1 LFVIFRDFRFSFVK
15 NEMKVKRLKAK
26 PYKFPF
32 EWYLKDLKNKPLD
45 KGEVFSTFACGGGST
60 MGFKL
65 AGFNVLGCNE
75 IDPRMMKA
83 YVANHKPKY
92 AYLEDIRVFKERKD
106 LPKELYNL
114 TILDG
119 SPPCSN
125 FSLGG
130 DRGKTWGVEKKF
142 KEGQAKQVIDTLFFD
157 FIDVAK
163 ELQPKVVIAENVKGL
178 LLGKAVNYLAEIY
191 KQLDKAGYI
200 TSHYLLDA
208 SKMGVP
214 QKRERVFVIAL
225 RKDIAKPFIERDGLF
240 KYKLKLD
247 LNFNEKPIP
256 LKRFA
261 KSKPKTE
268 TMNYLPDRFGD
279 KVINLNKPSRTLT
292 TGIRLWFDPDNVID
306 DETIAKIGTFPLD
319 YKYEHNNQ
327 LYLTAMSVPPV
338 MMAQIVT
345 RIYEQILS
353 KL

>member
-1 LFVIFRDFRFSFVK
+1 
-15 NEMKVKRLKAK
+15 MKAK
-26 PYKFPF
+26 RIKTSLHKFPYV
-32 EWYLKDLKNKPLD
+32 WNLKDLKNKSLD
-45 KGEVFSTFACGGGST
+45 KGAVFSTFSCGGGST
-60 MGFKL
+60 MGYKL
-65 AGFNVLGCNE
+65 AGFKVLGCNE

-83 YVANHKPKY
+83 YIANHKPKY
-92 AYLEDIRVFKERKD
+92 SYLEDIRIFKTRTD

-163 ELQPKVVIAENVKGL
+163 ELQPKIVIAENVKGL
-178 LLGKAVNYLAEIY
+178 MLGKAVKYLAEVH

-200 TSHYLLDA
+200 SNHYLLDA
-208 SKMGVP
+208 AKMGVP
-214 QKRERVFVIAL
+214 QRRERVFVIGL
-225 RKDIAKPFIERDGLF
+225 RKDLAKPFIEKDGLF

-247 LNFNEKPIP
+247 LNFNEP
-256 LKRFA
+256 LITMKEFA
-261 KSKPKTE
+261 TGKPKTDA
-268 TMNYLPDRFGD
+268 MNYLPDRFGD
-279 KVINLNKPSRTLT
+279 KVVQLNKPSRTLT
-292 TGIRLWFDPDNVID
+292 TGIRLWFNPDTVID

-319 YKYEHNNQ
+319 YKYKHNNR

-338 MMAQIVT
+338 MTAQVAS

-353 KL
+353 KIK